1 MKGIRKKWIILS
13 QLINDCV
20 KTVSYT
26 HLATAVVPSV
36 PASAEQTDIW
46 QVNGKYTLTKKKLVT
61 YCALYS
67 ADSGMKKKK
76 RTFKITSATKFIHV
90 TPSYNKK
97 KIKKSQIGKYIK
109 TVSYTHLD
117 VYKRQHLPHAI

>member
-1 MKGIRKKWIILS
+1 MKKIISFVMVLA
-13 QLINDCV
+13 IV
-20 KTVSYT
+20 A
-26 HLATAVVPSV
+26 ATAVAPSV

-76 RTFKITSATKFIHV
+76 RTFKITSATKYIHV

-97 KIKKSQIGKYIK
+97 KIKNRRLENTLRRLRILRIFSLNSK
-109 TVSYTHLD
+109 
-117 VYKRQHLPHAI
+117 

>member
-1 MKGIRKKWIILS
+1 MKKIISFVMVLA
-13 QLINDCV
+13 IV
-20 KTVSYT
+20 A
-26 HLATAVVPSV
+26 ATAVVPSV

-76 RTFKITSATKFIHV
+76 ELL
-90 TPSYNKK
+90 
-97 KIKKSQIGKYIK
+97 KSHQPQN
-109 TVSYTHLD
+109 LFM
-117 VYKRQHLPHAI
+117 

>member
-1 MKGIRKKWIILS
+1 MKKLISFVMILA
-13 QLINDCV
+13 IV
-20 KTVSYT
+20 A
-26 HLATAVVPSV
+26 ATAVVPSV

-76 RTFKITSATKFIHV
+76 ELL
-90 TPSYNKK
+90 
-97 KIKKSQIGKYIK
+97 KSHQPQN
-109 TVSYTHLD
+109 LFM
-117 VYKRQHLPHAI
+117 

>member
-1 MKGIRKKWIILS
+1 MKKIISFVMVLA
-13 QLINDCV
+13 IV
-20 KTVSYT
+20 A
-26 HLATAVVPSV
+26 ATAVAPSV

-97 KIKKSQIGKYIK
+97 KIKKRKMVI
-109 TVSYTHLD
+109 T
-117 VYKRQHLPHAI
+117 KRKLKNRRLENTLRRLRNHRISSLNSKKEK

>member
-1 MKGIRKKWIILS
+1 MKILIS
-13 QLINDCV
+13 FVMILAIV
-20 KTVSYT
+20 A
-26 HLATAVVPSV
+26 ATAVVPSV

-109 TVSYTHLD
+109 KIMNLLTTFYRRRKIFYEISSIIDEKKQVW
-117 VYKRQHLPHAI
+117 

>member
-1 MKGIRKKWIILS
+1 MSKMKKLISFVMILV
-13 QLINDCV
+13 IV
-20 KTVSYT
+20 A
-26 HLATAVVPSV
+26 ATAVVPSV

-109 TVSYTHLD
+109 KIKKSSYFQFKFKKGKVTEIHYCED
-117 VYKRQHLPHAI
+117 

>member
-1 MKGIRKKWIILS
+1 MKKLISFVMILA
-13 QLINDCV
+13 IV
-20 KTVSYT
+20 A
-26 HLATAVVPSV
+26 ATAVVPSV

-97 KIKKSQIGKYIK
+97 KIKKSQIKKIKKSSYFQFKFKKGKVTEIHYCE
-109 TVSYTHLD
+109 D
-117 VYKRQHLPHAI
+117 

>member
-1 MKGIRKKWIILS
+1 MKKLISFVMILA
-13 QLINDCV
+13 IV
-20 KTVSYT
+20 A
-26 HLATAVVPSV
+26 ATAVVPSV

-97 KIKKSQIGKYIK
+97 KKSQIGKYIK
-109 TVSYTHLD
+109 KIKKSSYFQFKFK
-117 VYKRQHLPHAI
+117 KRKSNGNPLL

>member
-1 MKGIRKKWIILS
+1 MKKLISFVMILA
-13 QLINDCV
+13 IV
-20 KTVSYT
+20 A
-26 HLATAVVPSV
+26 ATAVVPSV
-36 PASAEQTDIW
+36 PASESALTARCAVMERRNGLTIW

-109 TVSYTHLD
+109 KIKKSSYFQF
-117 VYKRQHLPHAI
+117 KFKKKEK